1 MTASPAEPLLRI
13 SNLAVCYGAAEVL
26 NDVSL
31 VVEQR
36 QTVGLVGRNG
46 AGKTTTLRAVS
57 GLVRRKGGWI
67 DIDGQPLS
75 GRPEQV
81 ARSGVVQ
88 VPEGRGLMPRLT
100 TRQNLELGAVAVGRR
115 FAGAELAQAL
125 ELFPALEPMLDRA
138 AGLLSGGQQQMVAI
152 ARGLAQGPKLLM
164 IDELSLGL
172 APKIVSDLLMLL
184 VRIAKQ
190 RSIGLLLVDQNVRA
204 LAEVCDAM
212 YHLED
217 GVASKSDGKD
227 EELLRTVYF
236 GR

>member
-1 MTASPAEPLLRI
+1 MTQAVAEPLLRI

-31 VVEQR
+31 IVEQC

-46 AGKTTTLRAVS
+46 AGKTTTLRAIS
-57 GLVRRKGGWI
+57 GLVRHKAGRVEVN
-67 DIDGQPLS
+67 GQPLP

-81 ARSGVVQ
+81 ARRAGH

-100 TRQNLELGAVAVGRR
+100 TRQNLLLGAVAVGRP
-115 FAGAELAQAL
+115 FGAAELAQAL

-172 APKIVSDLLMLL
+172 APKIVGDLLTLL
-184 VRIAKQ
+184 VRIAKE
-190 RSIGLLLVDQNVRA
+190 RSVGLLLVDQNVRA
-204 LAEVCDAM
+204 LAEVCESI
-212 YHLED
+212 YHLEG
-217 GVASKSDGKD
+217 GVATKSDGKD